1 MCDCGKT
8 TVVRSDY
15 LKNGNTTSCGCA
27 AQATLEAGRN
37 KLKKAFVDGTNIK
50 QIDPGRK
57 LNSNNK
63 TGIKGVSFIAS
74 RQKYRAQI
82 TFKWKVINLGEF
94 DKLEDAAETR
104 KKGEDMYFAPML
116 EDNNK

>member
-15 LKNGNTTSCGCA
+15 LKKGNTTSCGCA
-27 AQATLEAGRN
+27 AQEKLEAGR
-37 KLKKAFVDGTNIK
+37 KELKKTFVDGTNIK
-50 QIDPGRK
+50 QIDYKRK

-74 RQKYRAQI
+74 RQKYRAHI
-82 TFKWKVINLGEF
+82 TFKLKVINLGEF
-94 DKLEDAAETR
+94 DKLEDAVKAS
-104 KKGEDMYFAPML
+104 KKGEDMYFTPML

>member
-1 MCDCGKT
+1 MK
-8 TVVRSDY
+8 
-15 LKNGNTTSCGCA
+15 KEN
-27 AQATLEAGRN
+27 QIAGIEVFE
-37 KLKKAFVDGTNIK
+37 KAFVDGTNIK

-63 TGIKGVSFIAS
+63 TGIKGSSFIAS

-82 TFKWKVINLGEF
+82 TFKRKVINLGEF
-94 DKLEDAAETR
+94 DKLEDAVKAS
-104 KKGEDMYFAPML
+104 KKGEGMYFAPML